1 MKKITLALSIL
12 ALSVN
17 VFAADA
23 KKTDKKAAA
32 AAATETYKV
41 DTAASTIEWKGT
53 KKLGSFHNGNVK
65 VQSGEFMVE
74 NNALKSG
81 NVVADMKTISN
92 IDLKDAGKNKD
103 LVGHLSSEDFFNVAK
118 NPTATFK
125 LTSVTPGKGKDEV
138 VIKGDFTMIGQTHP
152 IEFPATV
159 TFANGTATGK
169 GTVKIDRTK
178 WGLKYNSGNVFKDLA
193 ANKVIN
199 DEFELTLNIVAKK

>member
-1 MKKITLALSIL
+1 MKQITLLLSALALSL
-12 ALSVN
+12 N

-23 KKTDKKAAA
+23 KNKKAAA
-32 AAATETYKV
+32 TTAVETYKI

-53 KKLGSFHNGNVK
+53 KKLGSSHNGQVK
-65 VQSGEFMVE
+65 VQAGEFQVE
-74 NNALKSG
+74 NNTLKSG
-81 NVVADMKTISN
+81 TVVADMKTISN
-92 IDLKDAGKNKD
+92 TDLTDAGKNKD
-103 LVGHLSSEDFFNVAK
+103 LVGHLSSGDFFAVDK

-125 LTSVTPGKGKDEV
+125 LTSVTAGKAAGEV
-138 VIKGDFTMIGQTHP
+138 IIKGDFTMIGKTNP
-152 IEFPATV
+152 IEFPATL
-159 TFANGTATGK
+159 TFDKGNATGK